1 MQIERTSG
9 AVITVRFNNVRSDWE
24 RWILLRSDAH
34 HDSPMCRRKAEKRH
48 LDEMVKRDGL
58 WMDFGDLFDAMQG
71 KFDPRRD
78 YSGIRKEDAETNY
91 YDLIVEH
98 ATDFYSPYADR
109 CLVLALG
116 GHETA
121 TERNCG
127 LNLTS
132 NLAFRLHAGPLA
144 NSDHRIE
151 VGGFGGW
158 VRFMFQIHKTVCR
171 QLKLKWFHGAG
182 GRAPVTKGVIQTNRQ
197 AVYLPDA
204 NIVINGHN
212 HQSYIIPMVRERIN
226 QRGYLSKDI
235 QWHGRIP
242 GYKDDYGDGSGGWA
256 VEKGFEPTPVGALW
270 LRLWYEKDAVMHK
283 LIPQIE

>member
-1 MQIERTSG
+1 MMR
-9 AVITVRFNNVRSDWE
+9 
-24 RWILLRSDAH
+24 
-34 HDSPMCRRKAEKRH
+34 
-48 LDEMVKRDGL
+48 RDGL
-58 WMDFGDLFDAMQG
+58 WLDFGDLFDAMQG

-91 YDLIVEH
+91 YDLLVEH
-98 ATDFYSPYADR
+98 AADFYGAYADR
-109 CLVLALG
+109 CLMLALG

-132 NLAFRLHAGPLA
+132 NLAYRLNAEALRDSG
-144 NSDHRIE
+144 HRVE

-158 VRFMFQIHKTVCR
+158 IRFVFHIQKTVRR
-171 QLKLKWFHGAG
+171 QLRLKYFHGAG

-204 NIVINGHN
+204 NLVINGHN
-212 HQSYIIPMVRERIN
+212 HQAYIVPIVRERMGV
-226 QRGYLSKDI
+226 RGHLSRDI

-242 GYKDDYGDGSGGWA
+242 GYKDDYGDGTGGWA

-270 LRLWYEKDAVMHK
+270 LRLWYANDGVECK
-283 LIPQIE
+283 LIPEIE